1 MKHNQILKADYGHI
15 VPLVKDKK
23 KTSFAQVIKTTLI
36 IVFCLIL
43 SVIFLFPLVWMV
55 SNSFKDHETVYAQ
68 INSIITF
75 LPPSL
80 NIGEWF
86 VSYIKL
92 FQGFENFGQSVIN
105 SFIYAGVTIISVL
118 TINSIAGYA
127 LARFNFPGNRVLTT
141 IILLLMIIPIETSVV
156 PMYLIL
162 YYLGLLREPFNVV
175 GYLIPGFASL
185 FYTYMFRQYFLGMP
199 REIEEAAR
207 IDGCSRMG
215 VFFKMIVPLAKP
227 IFATVAIFT
236 FMGQW
241 NEYIFAQ
248 LMFPNPAQQ
257 PLQVFLQLVN
267 NNNPQ
272 DIGMVMASLTLS
284 TIPIALVYIFA
295 QRYIV
300 EGVAFTGLK

>member
-1 MKHNQILKADYGHI
+1 MKPNPMNSTYGRITPLENTKKPFSLARLLKIIFVTIL
-15 VPLVKDKK
+15 
-23 KTSFAQVIKTTLI
+23 
-36 IVFCLIL
+36 CLIL
-43 SVIFLFPLVWMV
+43 SIIFLFPVVWMV

-68 INSIITF
+68 MTSIMTF
-75 LPPSL
+75 LPPSI
-80 NIGEWF
+80 NVGEWF
-86 VSYIKL
+86 VSYVKL
-92 FQGFENFGQSVIN
+92 FQGFDNFGQSVLNSIIYATVTIVSVLVIN
-105 SFIYAGVTIISVL
+105 SL
-118 TINSIAGYA
+118 AGYA
-127 LARFNFPGNRVLTT
+127 LARFKFPGNKAMTT

-162 YYLGLLREPFNVV
+162 YYLGLLKEPFNIV

-199 REIEEAAR
+199 IEVEEAAR
-207 IDGCSRMG
+207 IDGCSRVG

-267 NNNPQ
+267 NANPQ

>member
-1 MKHNQILKADYGHI
+1 MKLNVQAKPEYGRI
-15 VPLVKDKK
+15 GQLQKQRKQW
-23 KTSFAQVIKTTLI
+23 TFSRGIKTMV
-36 IVFCLIL
+36 IVFSCSLL
-43 SVIFLFPLVWMV
+43 SIIFLFPVVWMV
-55 SNSFKDHETVYAQ
+55 VNSFKDHETVYAQ
-68 INSIITF
+68 INSILTF

-80 NIGEWF
+80 NVGEWL

-92 FQGFENFGQSVIN
+92 FEGFENFGQSVIN
-105 SFIYAGVTIISVL
+105 SFIYAGVTIFSVL
-118 TINSIAGYA
+118 IINSIAGYA
-127 LARFNFPGNRVLTT
+127 LARFHFPGNRILTT

-162 YYLGLLREPFNVV
+162 YYLGLLREPLNIV

-207 IDGCSRMG
+207 IDGCSRIQ
-215 VFFKMIVPLAKP
+215 VFFKMIIPLAKP

>member
-1 MKHNQILKADYGHI
+1 MKHNIITKTYGNI
-15 VPLVKDKK
+15 AQLQKPKKPLTIA
-23 KTSFAQVIKTTLI
+23 KTIKVLLVTLLC
-36 IVFCLIL
+36 VVL
-43 SVIFLFPLVWMV
+43 SVVFLFPVVWMV
-55 SNSFKDHETVYAQ
+55 SNSFKDHETVFAQ
-68 INSIITF
+68 LNSIVTF

-80 NIGEWF
+80 NVGEWF
-86 VSYIKL
+86 VSYAKL
-92 FQGFENFGQSVIN
+92 FQGFDNFGQSVIN
-105 SFIYAGVTIISVL
+105 SFLYAGVTIFSVL
-118 TINSIAGYA
+118 VINSVAGYA
-127 LARFNFPGNRVLTT
+127 LARFRFPGNKILTT

-162 YYLGLLREPFNVV
+162 YYLGLLREPFNVI

-199 REIEEAAR
+199 LEIEEAAR
-207 IDGCSRMG
+207 IDGCSRIG

-248 LMFPNPAQQ
+248 LMFPNPTQQ

>member
-1 MKHNQILKADYGHI
+1 MKPNPINPTYGRIAPLETNKKSFSLARLLKIILVTI
-15 VPLVKDKK
+15 L
-23 KTSFAQVIKTTLI
+23 
-36 IVFCLIL
+36 CLIL
-43 SVIFLFPLVWMV
+43 CIIFLFPVVWMV

-68 INSIITF
+68 MTSILTF
-75 LPPSL
+75 LPPSI

-86 VSYIKL
+86 VSYVKL
-92 FQGFENFGQSVIN
+92 FQGFDNFGQSVLNSIIYASVTIVSVLVIN
-105 SFIYAGVTIISVL
+105 SL
-118 TINSIAGYA
+118 AGYA
-127 LARFNFPGNRVLTT
+127 LARFKFPGNKAMTT

-162 YYLGLLREPFNVV
+162 YYLGLLKEPFNIV

-199 REIEEAAR
+199 IEVEEAAR
-207 IDGCSRMG
+207 IDGCSRVG

-267 NNNPQ
+267 NANPQ

>member
-1 MKHNQILKADYGHI
+1 MKPNPINLTYGRIAPLETNKKSFFFVRLLKIILVTI
-15 VPLVKDKK
+15 L
-23 KTSFAQVIKTTLI
+23 
-36 IVFCLIL
+36 CLIL
-43 SVIFLFPLVWMV
+43 CIIFLFPVVWMV

-68 INSIITF
+68 MTSILTF
-75 LPPSL
+75 LPPSI

-86 VSYIKL
+86 VSYVKL
-92 FQGFENFGQSVIN
+92 FQGFDNFGQSVLNSIIYASVTIVSVLVIN
-105 SFIYAGVTIISVL
+105 SL
-118 TINSIAGYA
+118 AGYA
-127 LARFNFPGNRVLTT
+127 LARFKFPGNKAMTT

-162 YYLGLLREPFNVV
+162 YYLGLLKEPFNIV

-199 REIEEAAR
+199 IEVEEAAR
-207 IDGCSRMG
+207 IDGCSRVG

-267 NNNPQ
+267 NANPQ

>member
-1 MKHNQILKADYGHI
+1 MKHNQILKAEYGRI
-15 VPLVKDKK
+15 APLVKDKK

-105 SFIYAGVTIISVL
+105 SFIYAGVTIVSVL

>member
-1 MKHNQILKADYGHI
+1 MKLSGTLKPAYGPI
-15 VPLVKDKK
+15 SPLVKNKK
-23 KTSFAQVIKTTLI
+23 PVTFARVVKVALLSLLCLTLSA
-36 IVFCLIL
+36 V
-43 SVIFLFPLVWMV
+43 FLFPLIWMV

-68 INSIITF
+68 MNSILTF
-75 LPPSL
+75 LPPSI
-80 NIGEWF
+80 NISEWF
-86 VSYIKL
+86 VSYMKL

-105 SFIYAGVTIISVL
+105 SFIYAGVTIFFVL
-118 TINSIAGYA
+118 VINSVAGYA
-127 LARFNFPGNRVLTT
+127 LARFSFPGNRVLTT
-141 IILLLMIIPIETSVV
+141 IILLLMIIPIEISVV

-162 YYLGLLREPFNVV
+162 YYLGLLREPLNVI
-175 GYLIPGFASL
+175 GYLIPGFSSL

-207 IDGCSRMG
+207 IDGCTRIG

-267 NNNPQ
+267 NSNPQ

>member
-1 MKHNQILKADYGHI
+1 MKHNLTLEAKYGSI
-15 VPLVKDKK
+15 AKLTPDKPK
-23 KTSFAQVIKTTLI
+23 VRISKVIKTIVVVILCTL
-36 IVFCLIL
+36 LA
-43 SVIFLFPLVWMV
+43 VIFFFPVLWMV
-55 SNSFKDHETVYAQ
+55 NNSFKDHDTVYAQ
-68 INSIITF
+68 MTSIRTF
-75 LPPSL
+75 FPPSL

-92 FQGFENFGQSVIN
+92 FQGFENFGQSVLN
-105 SFIYAGVTIISVL
+105 SLIYASVTIVAVL
-118 TINSIAGYA
+118 VINSIAGYA
-127 LARFNFPGNRVLTT
+127 LARFHFPGNKALTT

-156 PMYLIL
+156 PTYLIL
-162 YYLGLLREPFNVV
+162 YYLGLLKEPFNVI

-207 IDGCSRMG
+207 IDGCSRIG
-215 VFFKMIVPLAKP
+215 VFFRMIVPLAKP

-236 FMGQW
+236 FMGSW

-267 NNNPQ
+267 NRNPQ